1 LVRSKADA
9 RNFIARFDG
18 KSGVYSK
25 YRPRYPSEILRI
37 LEREIGFTQKRIV
50 ADIGSGTGILSELF
64 LENGNTVYCV
74 EPNLEM
80 RRTAEKNL
88 KGFVPRY
95 VSIEG
100 AAEATNLRGDSI
112 DLIAVGQ
119 ALHWFDFVKART
131 EFRRVVKKRGHIA
144 IVYNHRKEKGE
155 VEMAYKTIVDKFAR
169 NRAKVPDADDAYAA
183 KFLSAGFKKFIVPN
197 SQTLD
202 LQGMLGRLA
211 SASYMPNS
219 TSPEWTKLK
228 RDLRRVID
236 EFGSDGI
243 ATLHYDTV
251 VYLGRILMD

>member
-1 LVRSKADA
+1 MVRSRADA
-9 RNFIARFDG
+9 KNFIARFDG

-37 LEREIGFTQKRIV
+37 LEREIGFDQKRIV

-64 LENGNTVYCV
+64 LENGNTVCCV
-74 EPNLEM
+74 EPNLGM

-88 KGFVPRY
+88 KGLVPRY

-100 AAEATNLRGDSI
+100 TAEATNLRSDSI
-112 DLIAVGQ
+112 DLIAIGQ
-119 ALHWFDFVKART
+119 ALHWFDPKKAKA
-131 EFRRVVKKRGHIA
+131 EFRRVVKKRGHIT
-144 IVYNHRKEKGE
+144 IVYNRRKEEGE
-155 VEMAYKTIVDKFAR
+155 VEMAYKTIVDRFAR

-183 KFLSAGFKKFIVPN
+183 KFLCVGFKKFTIPN

-211 SASYMPNS
+211 SSSYMPAS
-219 TSPEWTKLK
+219 TSPEWAKLK
-228 RDLRRVID
+228 EDVRRLID

-243 ATLHYDTV
+243 AKLHYDTV
-251 VYLGRILMD
+251 VYLGRISMG